1 MLVESEFTVGAPVDF
16 LWSYLLDVERVAT
29 CMPGAELTEVV
40 DDRTWK
46 GRVNVKFGP
55 VAMSFA
61 GTVTMQERD
70 DRAHR
75 VVLKARG
82 TEQRGKG
89 AATALVT
96 SWLEPG
102 PDGALTRVRMEAD
115 ITLTGAAAQM
125 SRGLLPDV
133 SRKLTKQFADCLEAG
148 MTPKTHDGPG
158 DAEAAVPI
166 RGIRLGLSAVWSA
179 IVRFVRRVFGRR
191 RAPSSGSSGRR
202 RHR

>member
-1 MLVESEFTVGAPVDF
+1 MLIETEFAAGAPVDF
-16 LWSYLLDVERVAT
+16 LWSYLLDVERVVV
-29 CMPGAELTEVV
+29 CMPGAELAEIV

-70 DRAHR
+70 DGAHR
-75 VVLKARG
+75 VVLEAKGA
-82 TEQRGKG
+82 EQRGKG
-89 AATALVT
+89 AATARVT
-96 SWLEPG
+96 SWLEPDPSG
-102 PDGALTRVRMEAD
+102 SRTRVKMVAD

-148 MTPKTHDGPG
+148 MTAAAP
-158 DAEAAVPI
+158 EAAPTGEARPI

-179 IVRFVRRVFGRR
+179 IVRFFQRLVGRGT
-191 RAPSSGSSGRR
+191 S
-202 RHR
+202 